1 LQTFTRLHSYN
12 RQTKMN
18 DLFDTPLKKVKVR
31 NGIFAYKYRNGTI
44 NINGTKFLF
53 YSMKDAIKKW
63 RNNNPK

>member
-1 LQTFTRLHSYN
+1 
-12 RQTKMN
+12 MN